1 MYKYHRAQKK
11 SLLGKNSTYANIRK
25 LVLEHVHKAAT
36 GRVGSKTV
44 LPDIVQSL
52 NPLKRDLC
60 QRGASRHRF
69 GTVDSRLAL
78 TPEGSN

>member
-11 SLLGKNSTYANIRK
+11 RLLGKISTYANIIK
-25 LVLEHVHKAAT
+25 LVLEHVHKATT

-52 NPLKRDLC
+52 DSLKRDLH
-60 QRGASRHRF
+60 QRGSSRHRF
-69 GTVDSRLAL
+69 GTVNS
-78 TPEGSN
+78 